1 MLSKRL
7 KQLRKEHDWT
17 QQKLAEKAGLSF
29 NAVTK
34 IEQGVA
40 EHPTLKTLLKLA
52 NAFGIGLDELVGMQN
67 RSTSIDKSKS
77 KGLKL

>member
-7 KQLRKEHDWT
+7 KELRKERNWT
-17 QQKLAEKAGLSF
+17 QQRLAEKSGRSF

-34 IEQGVA
+34 IEQGAA

-52 NAFGIGLDELVGMQN
+52 GAFGIGLDELVG
-67 RSTSIDKSKS
+67 RKTK
-77 KGLKL
+77 